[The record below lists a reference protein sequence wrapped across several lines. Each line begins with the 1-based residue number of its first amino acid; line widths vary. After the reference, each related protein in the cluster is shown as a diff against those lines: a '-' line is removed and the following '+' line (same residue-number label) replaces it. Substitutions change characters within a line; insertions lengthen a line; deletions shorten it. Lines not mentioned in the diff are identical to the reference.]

1 MPFGNLHLF
10 NDLGS
15 CCIKMC
21 QAEVYALLK
30 KNKGKFLS
38 TNEIAK
44 KLKISSGSVN
54 SNLNKLFKQG
64 LVTKEDVIKYFGS
77 NKWRYLK

>member
-1 MPFGNLHLF
+1 
-10 NDLGS
+10 
-15 CCIKMC
+15 MC
-21 QAEVYALLK
+21 QAEVYKLLK
-30 KNKGKFLS
+30 KNRGKFLS

-44 KLKISSGSVN
+44 MLRISTGSVN

-77 NKWRYLK
+77 NKWKYLK